1 MIHKWVLNASPM
13 ILLGKA
19 ELLKT
24 IGPLADTWIIPTG
37 VIQEVAVKSPIDLY
51 LSDLSVSSEIQR
63 IDVSG
68 IDHFVAGWDL
78 GRGESEVITVAVSQP
93 GTGAVLDDAQ
103 ARKCAKVLDIPLVGS
118 VGLIVRARK
127 ENLIPLAKPAIEKL
141 ISIGLYIDSE
151 IITQVLRSVGEQ
163 PVH

>member
-1 MIHKWVLNASPM
+1 
-13 ILLGKA
+13 
-19 ELLKT
+19 
-24 IGPLADTWIIPTG
+24 
-37 VIQEVAVKSPIDLY
+37 
-51 LSDLSVSSEIQR
+51 
-63 IDVSG
+63 
-68 IDHFVAGWDL
+68 
-78 GRGESEVITVAVSQP
+78 VSQP